1 MKIITKLV
9 FLVSMCFLS
18 ILIITSLTFY
28 QINKTEKA
36 RDQIEKYKTLQLTL
50 KTIQYHFSSI
60 SNDEKEFLLTGNDH
74 FVAIIEEKLN
84 SIDHY
89 FNEMDISKFN
99 DEDVKQIDEIQHN
112 LRAYFESTYHMLDEY
127 RLGKIDFAHEIH
139 FVVQKNIRETLVDP
153 SINDFIVKVEN
164 KIMTDTKELESSQ
177 KISTLVLIGVI
188 ALTIMIGIIN
198 SLFIIRS
205 INKPVQNMK
214 ERLNEIA
221 HGESDLT
228 QMIEVKSK
236 DEIGEMASSFNL
248 MISNLRN
255 LIQRV
260 AENAN
265 KVAASAEDLTKS
277 TEQTTKATELIAS
290 TVQEVAVGTDKQVRS
305 LHETTESI
313 HTVSELITKMNQNS
327 EKVAEAG
334 NLAVQK
340 AADGN
345 KMVTNILEHMDD
357 IYQTVNQLSKKV
369 DHLGKQSEQ
378 INKIVEVI
386 TGIADQT
393 NLLALN
399 AAIEAARA
407 GEHGR
412 GFAVVADEVRK
423 LAEQSA
429 LSAQQITSLITNIRK
444 ETMETVQSMVETNHK
459 VSSEID
465 YIKDTGLAF
474 KQIEVAVQGVST
486 QIHEVWD
493 VFHALVTSNQQ
504 MIESIQFITEI
515 SNETAYRTENMS
527 ASTEEQLATMEEVA
541 AATFELAKM
550 AEELQQLVS
559 KFKV

>member
-290 TVQEVAVGTDKQVRS
+290 TVQEVAFGTDKQVRS